1 MTNVDITGKVK
12 TSPHLYFYSKT
23 PPLFLCR
30 FMVDSDSN
38 LFPILCFYEKAKEI
52 VDKIHID
59 DKVRIQGTLEDFR
72 YNDCNLAN
80 HVVKILLASS
90 VELVTK
96 ECFDTFDTHMENK
109 KMVDVYNQMVGSG
122 YEILNFN
129 EKQMLIS

>member
-1 MTNVDITGKVK
+1 MTSVDIIGKVK
-12 TSPHLYFYSKT
+12 TSPHLYFYSET
-23 PPLFLCR
+23 SPFFLCR
-30 FMVDSDSN
+30 FIVDSDGN

-52 VDKIHID
+52 VDKINID
-59 DKVRIQGTLEDFR
+59 DKVKIQGTLEDFR

-96 ECFDTFDTHMENK
+96 ECFDTHMENK
-109 KMVDVYNQMVGSG
+109 KMLDVYNQMIGSG

-129 EKQMLIS
+129 EKQMLIN

>member
-12 TSPHLYFYSKT
+12 TSPHLYFYSET

-52 VDKIHID
+52 IDKIHVD

>member
-1 MTNVDITGKVK
+1 M
-12 TSPHLYFYSKT
+12 
-23 PPLFLCR
+23 
-30 FMVDSDSN
+30 
-38 LFPILCFYEKAKEI
+38 
-52 VDKIHID
+52 
-59 DKVRIQGTLEDFR
+59 EDFR

>member
-12 TSPHLYFYSKT
+12 ISPHLYFYSET

-52 VDKIHID
+52 VDKIHVD

-96 ECFDTFDTHMENK
+96 ECFDTHIENK
-109 KMVDVYNQMVGSG
+109 KMIDVYNQMVGSG

>member
-12 TSPHLYFYSKT
+12 TSPHLYFYSET

-52 VDKIHID
+52 VDKIHVD

-96 ECFDTFDTHMENK
+96 ECFDIHMENK
-109 KMVDVYNQMVGSG
+109 KMIDVYNQMVGSG

>member
-12 TSPHLYFYSKT
+12 TSPHLYFYSET
-23 PPLFLCR
+23 PPFFLCR
-30 FMVDSDSN
+30 FIVDSDSN
-38 LFPILCFYEKAKEI
+38 LFPILCFYEKAKKI
-52 VDKIHID
+52 VDKINVN

-80 HVVKILLASS
+80 HVIKILLASS

-96 ECFDTFDTHMENK
+96 ECFDTHMENK
-109 KMVDVYNQMVGSG
+109 KMLDVYNQMVRSG

-129 EKQMLIS
+129 EKQMLIN